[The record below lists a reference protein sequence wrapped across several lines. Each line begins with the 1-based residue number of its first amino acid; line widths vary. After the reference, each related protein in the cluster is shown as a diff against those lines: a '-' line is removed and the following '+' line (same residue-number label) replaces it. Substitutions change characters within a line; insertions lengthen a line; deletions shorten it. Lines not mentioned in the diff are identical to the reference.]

1 VKAPEPVKTSEPAAP
16 KRKQINVILDLRKGP
31 KDESSESAKVPE
43 KKEAEPKTDST
54 AAP

>member
-1 VKAPEPVKTSEPAAP
+1 MKAPEPVKAPEPATP
-16 KRKQINVILDLRKGP
+16 KRKQVNIILDLRNGP

-43 KKEAEPKTDST
+43 KKEAVPKTDST